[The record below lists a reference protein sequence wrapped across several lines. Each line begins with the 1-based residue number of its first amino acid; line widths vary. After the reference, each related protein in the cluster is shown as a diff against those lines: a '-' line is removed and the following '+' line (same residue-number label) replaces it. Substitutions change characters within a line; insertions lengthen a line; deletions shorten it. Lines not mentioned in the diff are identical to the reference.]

1 MLSTQPL
8 HSQLGHLWLL
18 THPLPREAED
28 FPRGGNHSKHV
39 TLLKDLA
46 WLQPVYSDPKFVFMH
61 IKTEKNF
68 AFGEDFHK
76 KHRAAVTLISSHE
89 SENLN
94 NCSLKKCISKHG
106 YTSKLLPE
114 KNMVTL
120 QNCSLKKCKLPP
132 QKYEHKQERILT
144 EKDK

>member
-1 MLSTQPL
+1 
-8 HSQLGHLWLL
+8 
-18 THPLPREAED
+18 
-28 FPRGGNHSKHV
+28 
-39 TLLKDLA
+39 
-46 WLQPVYSDPKFVFMH
+46 MH

-68 AFGEDFHK
+68 ACGEDFQK
-76 KHRAAVTLISSHE
+76 KHRAAVTLIRSHESIKAATLISSHE

-144 EKDK
+144 EKHK